1 MAAAEGGAETVP
13 LPVRKLNG
21 EVICQIH
28 ADPSAPVEELKRE
41 VHTATCIP
49 VGFFSLLKLGFVG
62 KSEDGLTI
70 VLESDRPWDKL
81 FVDAC
86 TFGDVPLIQS
96 TLPLLPSTLCEE
108 KQGLLLAILKKWT
121 RVVEL
126 LLEKGVSANL
136 EMNDVGLRPLHLCAR
151 TGDAET
157 LRVLL
162 RGKADVD
169 AANEDGD
176 RALHFAACRKDSPWD
191 TKELHGRDCH
201 GQRLERRCT
210 RDFRPEMVKRRLKAP
225 PEQPAPGRCRTRCWP
240 GRT

>member
-49 VGFFSLLKLGFVG
+49 VGFFSLL

-176 RALHFAACRKDSPWD
+176 RALHFAACRKDS
-191 TKELHGRDCH
+191 
-201 GQRLERRCT
+201 
-210 RDFRPEMVKRRLKAP
+210 DFVSLLLDARADPAAKNCMGETAMDNAWNEDVRGIFDLK
-225 PEQPAPGRCRTRCWP
+225 WSNDD
-240 GRT
+240 